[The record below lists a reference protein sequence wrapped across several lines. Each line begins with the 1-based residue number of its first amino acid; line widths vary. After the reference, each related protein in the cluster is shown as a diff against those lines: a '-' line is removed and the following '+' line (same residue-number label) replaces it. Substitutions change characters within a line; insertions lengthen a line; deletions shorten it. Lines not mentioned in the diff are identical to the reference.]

1 NRELLDPL
9 LLCFQSLHECGMGVI
24 ADGPL
29 LDCLR
34 RAVTFGL
41 FLVRL
46 DVRQDSTRHCAAMT
60 EITDYLGLGR
70 YEEWDEQTRIDF
82 LLREL
87 NNRRPL
93 LPSYFK
99 PAADTAEVLAS
110 CREVASAPAASLG
123 SYVISMAGSA
133 SDVLAVQLLLKE
145 SGLQRPMRVVPLF
158 ETLADLDN
166 AGPVIETLLGL
177 PGYRSRLQGPQ
188 EVMIGY
194 SD

>member
-1 NRELLDPL
+1 NRDLLDPL

-46 DVRQDSTRHCAAMT
+46 DVRQDSSRHSAAMT

-70 YEEWDEQTRIDF
+70 YEEWDEAARVDF

-93 LPSYFK
+93 LPSHFK
-99 PAADTAEVLAS
+99 PAADTAEVLAT
-110 CREVASAPAASLG
+110 CREVAAAPAASLG
-123 SYVISMAGSA
+123 SYVIS
-133 SDVLAVQLLLKE
+133 
-145 SGLQRPMRVVPLF
+145 
-158 ETLADLDN
+158 
-166 AGPVIETLLGL
+166 
-177 PGYRSRLQGPQ
+177 
-188 EVMIGY
+188 
-194 SD
+194 